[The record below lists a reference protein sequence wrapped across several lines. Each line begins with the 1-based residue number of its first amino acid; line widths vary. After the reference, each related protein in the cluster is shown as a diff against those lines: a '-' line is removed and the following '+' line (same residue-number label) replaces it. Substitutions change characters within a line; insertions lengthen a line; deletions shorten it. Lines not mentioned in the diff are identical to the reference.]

1 MMLGHAAAGIKAAV
15 GIIRWERRE
24 NAGPATASASHG
36 ASLTELPRSLSY
48 PAPCLHLLLKRT
60 VPAQL
65 PSPRL
70 QLGWLT
76 QSTAG
81 MPRASCGCRPST
93 VSTPCS
99 LLWPTVSSGPQ
110 HHLHLPLP
118 LSMALD
124 SATFVWLNNLA
135 VCLSVLPLALA

>member
-1 MMLGHAAAGIKAAV
+1 MMLGQAAGIKAAL
-15 GIIRWERRE
+15 GIIRWERCK
-24 NAGPATASASHG
+24 NAGPATASASLG
-36 ASLTELPRSLSY
+36 ASLTELPRSLSST
-48 PAPCLHLLLKRT
+48 APCLHLLQKRT
-60 VPAQL
+60 VLAQL

-81 MPRASCGCRPST
+81 MPRAACGCRPST

-99 LLWPTVSSGPQ
+99 LLWPTGSSGPQ
-110 HHLHLPLP
+110 HHLHLPSS

-124 SATFVWLNNLA
+124 SATFVWLNNLT
-135 VCLSVLPLALA
+135 VCLSVLLLALA